1 MDEQDRLDFYAGIIL
16 FILCIPVKEVFM
28 FWSKTKQLS
37 QEELELSKRCQEE
50 AEQLYRSGKYHCAE
64 AVMETIRRHFAADLP
79 ESIVGTVSGFGGG
92 SSSGCICGAVSG
104 GTVALGLVLADKKET
119 TRLTK
124 ELHTWFREKYGVTCC
139 KIIRENHK
147 GVCPV
152 LTGEVAGKVAE
163 MLGRK

>member
-1 MDEQDRLDFYAGIIL
+1 
-16 FILCIPVKEVFM
+16 M
-28 FWSKTKQLS
+28 FWNKNVKLS
-37 QEELELSKRCQEE
+37 QEKVEISKLCQTE
-50 AEQLYRSGKYHCAE
+50 AEELYRSGKYHCAE
-64 AVMETIRRHFAADLP
+64 AVLEVVRRHYAAELP

-119 TRLTK
+119 THLTK
-124 ELHTWFREKYGVTCC
+124 ELHTWFKEKYGVTCC
-139 KIIRENHK
+139 KIIRQNHK

-163 MLGRK
+163 MLSSK

>member
-1 MDEQDRLDFYAGIIL
+1 
-16 FILCIPVKEVFM
+16 M
-28 FWSKTKQLS
+28 FWSKKAKPS
-37 QEELELSKRCQEE
+37 IEGLELAGQCQAE

-64 AVMETIRRHFAADLP
+64 AVLEVVRRHFAPDVP
-79 ESIVGTVSGFGGG
+79 ESIVGAVSGFGGG

-119 TRLTK
+119 THLTK
-124 ELHTWFREKYGVTCC
+124 ELHTWFKVKYGVTCC
-139 KIIRENHK
+139 KIIRQNHK
-147 GVCPV
+147 GVCPE

>member
-1 MDEQDRLDFYAGIIL
+1 
-16 FILCIPVKEVFM
+16 M
-28 FWSKTKQLS
+28 FWSKNKEVS
-37 QEELELSKRCQEE
+37 QEGLELSAQCREE

-64 AVMETIRRHFAADLP
+64 AVMETIRRQFAPELP

-104 GTVALGLVLADKKET
+104 GTVALGLLIGDKKET

-124 ELHTWFREKYGVTCC
+124 DLHDWFKGKYGVTCC
-139 KIIRENHK
+139 KTIRQTHK
-147 GVCPV
+147 GVCPM

-163 MLGRK
+163 MLSGK

>member
-1 MDEQDRLDFYAGIIL
+1 
-16 FILCIPVKEVFM
+16 M
-28 FWSKTKQLS
+28 FWSKINKLS
-37 QEELELSKRCQEE
+37 PEGLELSKQCRAE

-64 AVMETIRRHFAADLP
+64 AVLEVVRRHFAADVP
-79 ESIVGTVSGFGGG
+79 ESVVTSVAGFGGG
-92 SSSGCICGAVSG
+92 SGSGCICGAVSG

-119 TRLTK
+119 THLTK
-124 ELHTWFREKYGVTCC
+124 ELHTWFKEKYGVTCC
-139 KIIRENHK
+139 KVIRQNHK

>member
-1 MDEQDRLDFYAGIIL
+1 
-16 FILCIPVKEVFM
+16 M
-28 FWSKTKQLS
+28 FWSKSSKVS
-37 QEELELSKRCQEE
+37 QEGIELSKQCQEE

-64 AVMETIRRHFAADLP
+64 AVLEVVRRKFAAELP

-119 TRLTK
+119 THLTK
-124 ELHTWFREKYGVTCC
+124 ELHTWFKDKYGVTCC
-139 KIIRENHK
+139 KIIRQNHK
-147 GVCPV
+147 GVCPQ
-152 LTGEVAGKVAE
+152 LTGEVTGKIAE